1 MTSRTTRLETI
12 GSAAAGIA
20 HDINNQLMLI
30 LNYLETTDVKSAR
43 AATDRCAAL
52 TSSLLSYSRGEAPV
66 LRRVHVGR
74 FLSDFVE
81 TLRLPATV
89 RLRLEVRI
97 PGAQI
102 QANRL
107 ELTRALMNL
116 ALNACEAMRGAGE
129 LRIIA
134 TDRTIE
140 VKDSGPGI
148 APEHAKRLFEPF
160 FSTKGAKGTG
170 LGLAIVRDIMRQHGG
185 RVTVESAPGEGAHF
199 ILQFRPVVSEAD

>member
-1 MTSRTTRLETI
+1 MSNDPVIPVHPVDIRRLWHSDMPAFRDHMLRLDPNSRHQRF
-12 GSAAAGIA
+12 GGGMSDGFIA
-20 HDINNQLMLI
+20 HYAENCFGHGDL
-30 LNYLETTDVKSAR
+30 VFGA
-43 AATDRCAAL
+43 
-52 TSSLLSYSRGEAPV
+52 
-66 LRRVHVGR
+66 
-74 FLSDFVE
+74 FVE
-81 TLRLPATV
+81 GRL
-89 RLRLEVRI
+89 
-97 PGAQI
+97 
-102 QANRL
+102 
-107 ELTRALMNL
+107 
-116 ALNACEAMRGAGE
+116 RGAGE